1 MSNKANHISVIMDGN
16 HRWSKKNQ
24 IDPFDSYIKGSEKL
38 LEVSE
43 YIFKNF
49 ETKYITAFA
58 LSKNNLKRTNEKIKI
73 LKSVI
78 KYFLDDLDSL
88 SKFKFRIS
96 IKGNL
101 NFLENRLINKI
112 NDLNS
117 RNSRYKQNLIILVN
131 YSGQDDIINSITK
144 ISKLN
149 LKPNKANFEKNL
161 FLGSIPYPDL
171 LIRTGGYQRIS
182 NFMLYQLSF
191 TDFFFLRKLWPD
203 LKKSDVKNIINNFK
217 KINRKFDL

>member
-217 KINRKFDL
+217 KINRKFGL

>member
-1 MSNKANHISVIMDGN
+1 MDGN
-16 HRWSKKNQ
+16 HRWSKKNR
-24 IDPFDSYIKGSEKL
+24 IDQFESYIKGSKKL

-43 YIFKNF
+43 YIFSNF

-58 LSKNNLKRTNEKIKI
+58 LSKNNLKRTDEKTNI

-78 KYFLDDLDSL
+78 RYFLDDLDSL
-88 SKFKFRIS
+88 SKLNFRIF

-101 NFLENRLINKI
+101 SFLEKSIINKI

-117 RNSRYKQNLIILVN
+117 RNHTYKKNLIILVN
-131 YSGQDDIINSITK
+131 YSGQDDILNSITK
-144 ISKLN
+144 ITKLK
-149 LKPNKANFEKNL
+149 LKPNRINFEKNL
-161 FLGSIPYPDL
+161 LLGSIPYPDL

-191 TDFFFLRKLWPD
+191 TDFFFLKKLWPD

-217 KINRKFDL
+217 KINRKFGL

>member
-1 MSNKANHISVIMDGN
+1 MDGN

-43 YIFKNF
+43 YIFNNF

-58 LSKNNLKRTNEKIKI
+58 LSKNNLKRTNKKIKI

-131 YSGQDDIINSITK
+131 YSGQNDIINSITK

-217 KINRKFDL
+217 KINRKFGL

>member
-1 MSNKANHISVIMDGN
+1 MDGN
-16 HRWSKKNQ
+16 HRWSKKNR
-24 IDPFDSYIKGSEKL
+24 IDQFESYIKGSKKL

-43 YIFKNF
+43 YIFSNF

-58 LSKNNLKRTNEKIKI
+58 LSKNNLKRTDEKINI

-78 KYFLDDLDSL
+78 RYFLDDLDSL
-88 SKFKFRIS
+88 SKLNFRIF

-101 NFLENRLINKI
+101 SFLEKSIINKI

-117 RNSRYKQNLIILVN
+117 RNHTYKKNLIILVN
-131 YSGQDDIINSITK
+131 YSGQDDILKSITK
-144 ISKLN
+144 ITKLK
-149 LKPNKANFEKNL
+149 LKPNRINFEKNL

-191 TDFFFLRKLWPD
+191 TDFFFLKKLWPD

-217 KINRKFDL
+217 KINRKFGL

>member
-1 MSNKANHISVIMDGN
+1 MDGN
-16 HRWSKKNQ
+16 HRWSKKNR
-24 IDPFDSYIKGSEKL
+24 IDQFESYIRGSKKL

-43 YIFKNF
+43 YIFSNF

-58 LSKNNLKRTNEKIKI
+58 LSKNNLKRTDEKINI

-88 SKFKFRIS
+88 SKFNFKIS

-101 NFLENRLINKI
+101 SFLEKKIINKI
-112 NDLNS
+112 NDLHS
-117 RNSRYKQNLIILVN
+117 RNHTYKKNLIILVN
-131 YSGQDDIINSITK
+131 YSGQDDILKSITK
-144 ISKLN
+144 ITKLK
-149 LKPNKANFEKNL
+149 LKPNRINFEKNL

-191 TDFFFLRKLWPD
+191 TDFFFLKKLWPD

-217 KINRKFDL
+217 KINRKFGL

>member
-1 MSNKANHISVIMDGN
+1 MDGN
-16 HRWSKKNQ
+16 NRWSKKNHVDQ
-24 IDPFDSYIKGSEKL
+24 YESYIKGSKKL
-38 LEVSE
+38 LEVTE
-43 YIFKNF
+43 YIFNNF
-49 ETKYITAFA
+49 ETRYITAFA
-58 LSKNNLKRTNEKIKI
+58 LSKNNLNRTNKKISI

-88 SKFKFRIS
+88 SKLNFRIS

-101 NFLENRLINKI
+101 GFLEKSIINKI

-117 RNSRYKQNLIILVN
+117 RNHTYKKNLIILIN
-131 YSGQDDIINSITK
+131 YSGQDDILNSVTK
-144 ISKLN
+144 INKLKLKLN
-149 LKPNKANFEKNL
+149 RTNFEKNL

-191 TDFFFLRKLWPD
+191 TDFFFLKKLWPD
-203 LKKSDVKNIINNFK
+203 LKKK
-217 KINRKFDL
+217 

>member
-1 MSNKANHISVIMDGN
+1 MDGN

-24 IDPFDSYIKGSEKL
+24 LDQFESYVKGSKKL
-38 LEVSE
+38 LEVAE
-43 YIFKNF
+43 YIFSNF
-49 ETKYITAFA
+49 ETQYITAFA
-58 LSKNNLKRTNEKIKI
+58 LSKNNLNRTNKKINT

-88 SKFKFRIS
+88 SKLNFRIS

-101 NFLENRLINKI
+101 GFLEKSIINKI

-117 RNSRYKQNLIILVN
+117 RNHKYKKNLIILVN
-131 YSGQDDIINSITK
+131 YSGQDDILNSVTKITK
-144 ISKLN
+144 LKLKLN
-149 LKPNKANFEKNL
+149 RTNFENNL
-161 FLGSIPYPDL
+161 FLASIPYPDL

-191 TDFFFLRKLWPD
+191 TDFFFLKKLWPD

-217 KINRKFDL
+217 KINRKFGL

>member
-1 MSNKANHISVIMDGN
+1 MT
-16 HRWSKKNQ
+16 
-24 IDPFDSYIKGSEKL
+24 L
-38 LEVSE
+38 
-43 YIFKNF
+43 
-49 ETKYITAFA
+49 
-58 LSKNNLKRTNEKIKI
+58 
-73 LKSVI
+73 
-78 KYFLDDLDSL
+78 
-88 SKFKFRIS
+88 
-96 IKGNL
+96 
-101 NFLENRLINKI
+101 
-112 NDLNS
+112 
-117 RNSRYKQNLIILVN
+117 QNLIILVN

-217 KINRKFDL
+217 KINRKFGL